1 MSDELKDILSNLNPG
16 TEQDKLLQ
24 YINRK
29 LTDEEKHALEKNMAN
44 DEFMN
49 DAVEGLEQVN
59 NPAEIQDIVNRLNS
73 KLREQ
78 VRSDKQKRHQRKPGI
93 QSWLYISIVLIILL
107 AVITGVIYPLI
118 VTGFSKL
125 FFPVSY
131 PDCLCTFLNV
141 PQ

>member
-107 AVITGVIYPLI
+107 AVISYFVIRKI
-118 VTGFSKL
+118 QGA
-125 FFPVSY
+125 
-131 PDCLCTFLNV
+131 
-141 PQ
+141 

>member
-59 NPAEIQDIVNRLNS
+59 NPE
-73 KLREQ
+73 
-78 VRSDKQKRHQRKPGI
+78 RSR
-93 QSWLYISIVLIILL
+93 IS
-107 AVITGVIYPLI
+107 
-118 VTGFSKL
+118 
-125 FFPVSY
+125 
-131 PDCLCTFLNV
+131 
-141 PQ
+141 